1 MEGTTTNTLF
11 NTERLSQRQRES
23 KDFQWYK
30 DKARAFIAE
39 SRNYVGYGGVSEHH
53 RMKVNYDLYNNIV
66 NLEDFAYVTTPYGS
80 EEGELPAQMANRDI
94 SSYRIKA
101 LLGMEMKRP
110 FGYRLVATNREASNR
125 KMDENANRIR
135 QYVVDAIMLPIK
147 QEVEAKYMAEA
158 KGRQLT
164 AEEREGLQAQMAEE
178 VAAKTPEKVK
188 QYMQRDH
195 RDPAEVQGQQILNHV
210 IKRQDVRAK
219 FNQGWKHAMLSAYE
233 VYWIGII
240 KDEPI
245 LKVINP
251 LRFNCD
257 RSPESGFIEDG
268 AWAVCEYRMHPAEVL
283 NSFELTDKEID
294 QIWKLHASATYATNY
309 ANAFEFGPNIDSSD
323 EQNTVPVF
331 HVVFKTPKKIGW
343 LDYIDEEGQL
353 QTDMLVDETYKL
365 DPEIGDVAVSWEWIS
380 EVHETWVIGEDIHKN
395 MGAVEGQLRD
405 QDTLYNAK
413 LPYIGAIYDA
423 TNSGPTCPMDRMK
436 VYQYYHNI
444 VMYRLELLLASDK
457 GKKILMNI
465 NAIPESAGM
474 SIEKWQYFFE
484 STPFMWYN
492 PDEEGMN
499 QNDVNTIAKTLDLSL
514 VSDINRYIELANYL
528 EQKCGKS
535 VGVTDPVLGQTSVSE
550 RVANNQQ
557 NLVQTS
563 YMLEPYFDLHNLV
576 KRNVLQ
582 RFVDLARIAYARGKK
597 EYITNVLDDMS
608 LEMLKVDV
616 NLLEETTFALYVE
629 DSSMSE
635 EIRETIK
642 TLTHA
647 AMQTQK
653 AELSD
658 VLKVLRK
665 DTLQEAEEAL
675 VLAEQTRNE
684 KNQQQAMAMEKAKGE
699 ENEKARNFEREKWA
713 HEINKIRVEAEEDRE
728 TQIQKQTILSMGF
741 DPNKD
746 QDNDRI
752 PDVLEVAKYGV
763 DAEIKRGKLALES
776 RELDHKIQ
784 DDKEKNM
791 LKDKELN
798 TKAKP
803 PKK

>member
-1 MEGTTTNTLF
+1 
-11 NTERLSQRQRES
+11 
-23 KDFQWYK
+23 
-30 DKARAFIAE
+30 
-39 SRNYVGYGGVSEHH
+39 
-53 RMKVNYDLYNNIV
+53 
-66 NLEDFAYVTTPYGS
+66 
-80 EEGELPAQMANRDI
+80 
-94 SSYRIKA
+94 
-101 LLGMEMKRP
+101 
-110 FGYRLVATNREASNR
+110 
-125 KMDENANRIR
+125 
-135 QYVVDAIMLPIK
+135 
-147 QEVEAKYMAEA
+147 
-158 KGRQLT
+158 
-164 AEEREGLQAQMAEE
+164 
-178 VAAKTPEKVK
+178 
-188 QYMQRDH
+188 
-195 RDPAEVQGQQILNHV
+195 
-210 IKRQDVRAK
+210 
-219 FNQGWKHAMLSAYE
+219 
-233 VYWIGII
+233 
-240 KDEPI
+240 
-245 LKVINP
+245 
-251 LRFNCD
+251 
-257 RSPESGFIEDG
+257 
-268 AWAVCEYRMHPAEVL
+268 
-283 NSFELTDKEID
+283 
-294 QIWKLHASATYATNY
+294 
-309 ANAFEFGPNIDSSD
+309 
-323 EQNTVPVF
+323 
-331 HVVFKTPKKIGW
+331 
-343 LDYIDEEGQL
+343 
-353 QTDMLVDETYKL
+353 MLVDETYKL

>member
-1 MEGTTTNTLF
+1 MEGTIQDSLF
-11 NTERLSQRQRES
+11 KTERLSQRQREA
-23 KDFQWYK
+23 DDYQWYK
-30 DKARAFIAE
+30 DKAKAFIAE
-39 SRNYVGYGGVSEHH
+39 SRNYVGYGGISEYH
-53 RMKVNYDLYNNIV
+53 RMKVNYDLFNNV
-66 NLEDFAYVTTPYGS
+66 LNLEDFAYVTTPYGS

-125 KMDENANRIR
+125 KVDENASRIR
-135 QYVVDAIMLPIK
+135 QYVIDAVMAPIR
-147 QEVEAKYMAEA
+147 QEVEAKYMEQL
-158 KGRQLT
+158 KGRNLT
-164 AEEREGLQAQMAEE
+164 AEEREGIQQQMAQELE
-178 VAAKTPEKVK
+178 SRTPEKVK

-195 RDPAEVQGQQILNHV
+195 RDPAEVQGQQILNHL
-210 IKRQDVRAK
+210 IKRQDIKTK
-219 FNQGWKHAMLSAYE
+219 FNLGWKHAMLSAYE

-240 KDEPI
+240 KNEPT

-251 LRFNCD
+251 LRFSCD
-257 RSPESGFIEDG
+257 RSSESGFIEDG
-268 AWAVCEYRMHPAEVL
+268 AWAVCEYRMHPAEVI
-283 NSFELTDKEID
+283 NSFTLKDKEID
-294 QIWKLHASATYATNY
+294 EIWKLHASATYATNY
-309 ANAFEFGPNIDSSD
+309 ANAFEFGPSIDNND
-323 EQNTVPVF
+323 DQNTVPVF
-331 HVVFKTPKKIGW
+331 HVVYKTPKKIGW
-343 LDYIDEEGQL
+343 LDYIDDEGQL
-353 QTDMLVDETYKL
+353 QTDFLVDETYKI
-365 DPEIGDVAVSWEWIS
+365 DKEIGDVAVTWEWIS
-380 EVHETWVIGEDIHKN
+380 EVHETWVIGDNIYKN

-413 LPYIGAIYDA
+413 LPYIGAMYDA

-465 NAIPESAGM
+465 NAIPESSGM

-484 STPFMWYN
+484 STPFMWFN

-514 VSDINRYIELANYL
+514 ISDINKYIELATYL
-528 EQKCGKS
+528 EQKCGKA
-535 VGVTDPVLGQTSVSE
+535 VGVTDPVLGQTAVSE
-550 RVANNQQ
+550 RVSNNQQ

-563 YMLEPYFDLHNLV
+563 YMLEPYFDMHNLI

-582 RFVDLARIAYARGKK
+582 RFIDLARIAYARGKK

-608 LEMLKVDV
+608 LEMLKLDV
-616 NLLEETTFALYVE
+616 NLLEETTFALYIE

-635 EIRETIK
+635 EIRDTIK

-675 VLAEQTRNE
+675 VIAESTRKE
-684 KNQQQAMAMEKAKGE
+684 QDQERAMAIEKAKSE
-699 ENEKARNFEREKWA
+699 EAEKGRNFEREKWA

-763 DAEIKRGKLALES
+763 DAEIKRGKLALENKQ
-776 RELDHKIQ
+776 LDHKIQ
-784 DDKEKNM
+784 DDKEKNQ
-791 LKDKELN
+791 LKKKEIEQ
-798 TKAKP
+798 KP
-803 PKK
+803 KTPKK